1 MLFLFK
7 KYLFIFVIYAG
18 FCQISFAGF
27 YRNYQVNNVH
37 NDVKIQNI
45 FWRSEYR
52 QGREDVSM
60 GQYLV
65 EEGKEDMALGYEKA
79 GREKIRTG
87 ERLEELRHKEI
98 QDSYS
103 RHHDE
108 FLRPRR

>member
-1 MLFLFK
+1 
-7 KYLFIFVIYAG
+7 
-18 FCQISFAGF
+18 
-27 YRNYQVNNVH
+27 
-37 NDVKIQNI
+37 
-45 FWRSEYR
+45 
-52 QGREDVSM
+52 M

>member
-18 FCQISFAGF
+18 FCQISFAEF
-27 YRNYQVNNVH
+27 YRNYQVNTVH

-45 FWRSEYR
+45 FWRAEYR

-60 GQYLV
+60 GQYLI
-65 EEGKEDMALGYEKA
+65 EEGKEDRALGYEKA
-79 GREKIRTG
+79 GREKIRPG
-87 ERLEELRHKEI
+87 ERLKELGYKEI
-98 QDSYS
+98 QDSYA

-108 FLRPRR
+108 FLCPRR

>member
-87 ERLEELRHKEI
+87 ERLEELGYKEI

-108 FLRPRR
+108 FLHPRG